1 LDPTFIVL
9 QAQHPSALPLF
20 SWDHVKWQSGLQI
33 FKNWCPLYMTFTN
46 VIWLGTGLIFALI
59 FAHHTSNSCQNRWQ
73 HVERHDQIIF
83 NPLIDRPHKC
93 CPSKE
98 MWMNKI
104 LSLLSCYS
112 FLTQQAIS
120 MNHSYTG
127 TMVQTTKVFGLLPN
141 ITNILK
147 FFNIRTKMQQS
158 YKQCGY
164 NNFIQ
169 DEK

>member
-1 LDPTFIVL
+1 MMGLNFFISKTKQNWNLDPTFIVL
-9 QAQHPSALPLF
+9 QAQHPSALPLL
-20 SWDHVKWQSGLQI
+20 SWDHMKWQSGLQI

-112 FLTQQAIS
+112 FSHNKQFQWTIVTLVLWYKPQRFL
-120 MNHSYTG
+120 G
-127 TMVQTTKVFGLLPN
+127 CFQTLQ
-141 ITNILK
+141 I
-147 FFNIRTKMQQS
+147 
-158 YKQCGY
+158 Y
-164 NNFIQ
+164 
-169 DEK
+169 